1 MSLFDECVDQNLGIH
16 PATQLQAAFFV
27 PTPPTDTDLL
37 LFSSASSFS
46 PPDGVP
52 LSPWLSDLAV
62 LSLGGA
68 VAAGEKLRR
77 AVSLSARARDPY
89 PPLSSPPPPSNDHSN
104 GQALVTPVVEED
116 QAAASRSGDA
126 QAPATGRASDKGADL
141 GEVLRRAPLQRNQV
155 VARGLKSVDDL
166 IVAWEDGWK
175 GYAPMKGFLRG
186 AGGKLDKAQVNLL
199 SKGNT
204 VMKKIQ
210 EMGREEFRS
219 TYEVS
224 IGGKVPTLFS
234 IRTRIERE
242 NGRGSVRCTKRG
254 HREMTTT

>member
-1 MSLFDECVDQNLGIH
+1 M
-16 PATQLQAAFFV
+16 
-27 PTPPTDTDLL
+27 
-37 LFSSASSFS
+37 
-46 PPDGVP
+46 
-52 LSPWLSDLAV
+52 
-62 LSLGGA
+62 
-68 VAAGEKLRR
+68 
-77 AVSLSARARDPY
+77 
-89 PPLSSPPPPSNDHSN
+89 
-104 GQALVTPVVEED
+104 TPVVAED
-116 QAAASRSGDA
+116 QAATSRSGDA
-126 QAPATGRASDKGADL
+126 QAPATGRASDKVTDL

-242 NGRGSVRCTKRG
+242 NGRGSVRGTKRG